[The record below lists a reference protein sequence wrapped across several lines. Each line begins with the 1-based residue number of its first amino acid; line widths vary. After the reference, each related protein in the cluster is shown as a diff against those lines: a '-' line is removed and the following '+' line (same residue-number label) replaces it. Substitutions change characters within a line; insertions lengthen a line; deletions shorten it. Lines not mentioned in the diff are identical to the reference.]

1 MHVLRGFHWPDQIGS
16 SKERERNYEMKKKKN
31 KKTKKKQKQK
41 QKPKFHTSY
50 NKQSFLSLRAVWVA
64 LH

>member
-16 SKERERNYEMKKKKN
+16 SKERERNYDKKKK
-31 KKTKKKQKQK
+31 KKK

-64 LH
+64 MH

>member
-16 SKERERNYEMKKKKN
+16 SKERDRNYEKN
-31 KKTKKKQKQK
+31 KLKNLKKQKTK